1 MLWHRIQWRD
11 CSQTEWIREDNSS
24 SSKAIPH
31 YLVKQLTNVP
41 STPSITSCCRWCSGA
56 AKGIHSI
63 TFWLTSQRSRL
74 IRSSHFRRFLVLYSF
89 WYPLPLPH
97 IQKNSNEFSEA
108 PALSFCTP
116 NLVLLRWNMGNMSC
130 SLFWLNTT
138 WKRPHVMWW
147 HFCSLFLSVISGFEC
162 TLMEVCCS
170 ELSTLR
176 LCVIGSTP
184 SSFVY

>member
-11 CSQTEWIREDNSS
+11 CSQTEWIREDNNSSSS

-31 YLVKQLTNVP
+31 YLVKQHTNVP

-63 TFWLTSQRSRL
+63 TFCYTQGINESKIQTNSK
-74 IRSSHFRRFLVLYSF
+74 FPFQEVPCTYSF

-97 IQKNSNEFSEA
+97 VQKNSNEFSEA
-108 PALSFCTP
+108 PALYFCTP
-116 NLVLLRWNMGNMSC
+116 NLVLLQWNMGNMSC

-138 WKRPHVMWW
+138 WKDDM
-147 HFCSLFLSVISGFEC
+147 
-162 TLMEVCCS
+162 
-170 ELSTLR
+170 
-176 LCVIGSTP
+176 
-184 SSFVY
+184 